1 MFYEQ
6 QYEQSS
12 FMGRALISEGPFILS
27 SPYDLA

>member
-12 FMGRALISEGPFILS
+12 FMGRTLISEGPFILS
-27 SPYDLA
+27 PHHDLA